1 MLRDAL
7 FASRKNPK
15 GFRAV
20 LIRLVVFGE
29 WEAVFVA
36 FEDLQMLLFAVLL
49 AFQDENDQESMK
61 IVKKIRKQ
69 GYDVKRCAMASM
81 GCL

>member
-7 FASRKNPK
+7 FASRKNPR

-20 LIRLVVFGE
+20 LIRLVLFGE

-36 FEDLQMLLFAVLL
+36 LEDLQMLLFAVLL
-49 AFQDENDQESMK
+49 AFQDENGKHENCE
-61 IVKKIRKQ
+61 KIRKQ

>member
-20 LIRLVVFGE
+20 LIRLVLFGE

-36 FEDLQMLLFAVLL
+36 LEDLQMLLFAVLL
-49 AFQDENDQESMK
+49 AFQDEHENCE
-61 IVKKIRKQ
+61 KIRKQ

>member
-7 FASRKNPK
+7 FASRKNPR

-20 LIRLVVFGE
+20 LIRLVLFGE

-36 FEDLQMLLFAVLL
+36 LEDLQMLLFAVLL
-49 AFQDENDQESMK
+49 AFEDENDQESMK
-61 IVKKIRKQ
+61 IVEKIRKQ
-69 GYDVKRCAMASM
+69 GYDVKRCAMASV